1 MWKCTFKQKKEGRRW
16 GLLCDWRTSI
26 FAKDRLK
33 LYCLLSRPRVLIVC
47 SKFPDSRGLTA
58 DRCLVSSN
66 FDIHINIKNII
77 HYFSAFTNK
86 NLHKIKTLFRMQG
99 LNIHRLPTSRYWDR
113 DTSWIISFKDISQPN
128 RPIVFSCFMDK
139 YPNLGCKE
147 RF

>member
-1 MWKCTFKQKKEGRRW
+1 MHFQAGRRKSLV
-16 GLLCDWRTSI
+16 GAFSVIGELQSSWRIVWSSTV
-26 FAKDRLK
+26 
-33 LYCLLSRPRVLIVC
+33 YCLVLV
-47 SKFPDSRGLTA
+47 SSLFAPSFPIPGDWQLTA

-66 FDIHINIKNII
+66 FDINIKNII

-86 NLHKIKTLFRMQG
+86 NLYKIKTLIRMQG

-139 YPNLGCKE
+139 CPNLGWKD